1 MDFEITKQ
9 SITNVSMVDVTF
21 LGIWSC
27 FLIILL
33 YADLSGKVPGAERY
47 KVRCMEFSLFV
58 TILVV
63 LYAIFFDCK

>member
-33 YADLSGKVPGAERY
+33 YADLSGKVPVDERFR
-47 KVRCMEFSLFV
+47 VRCMEFTLFV
-58 TILVV
+58 IILVV
-63 LYAIFFDCK
+63 LYAIFFECK